1 MPEFETYV
9 DVSVDEFLSNC
20 SPREIEKLIDSLIED
35 GYLNSNAVKNQEPN
49 SLNIIEMEWEVTL
62 DNLRQK
68 LLTISNE
75 DEEIIKLISKKY

>member
-68 LLTISNE
+68 RLTISNE

>member
-35 GYLNSNAVKNQEPN
+35 GYLNSNAVKNQEPT

-68 LLTISNE
+68 RLTISNE

>member
-1 MPEFETYV
+1 M
-9 DVSVDEFLSNC
+9 DEFLSNC

-49 SLNIIEMEWEVTL
+49 SLNIIEMEWEVVL
-62 DNLRQK
+62 DNLKQK
-68 LLTISNE
+68 RLIVSNE

>member
-49 SLNIIEMEWEVTL
+49 SLNIIEMEWEVVL
-62 DNLRQK
+62 DNLKQK
-68 LLTISNE
+68 RLIVSNE